1 MKLIEDLKEFARLLA
16 AHEVRFLVVGGA
28 AVNTLGYLRMTE
40 DFDFWIDRAPENVDR
55 LMAALEAFG
64 FGGQFERADLLAPG
78 MVLMM
83 GRPPNRIDLLT
94 SISGREFADCWERR
108 TYESFDGVRLPM
120 ISLEDLLINKRASGR
135 PKDLADVEEF
145 EKRKK

>member
-40 DFDFWIDRAPENVDR
+40 VFDFWIDRTPENADR
-55 LMAALEAFG
+55 VMAALDEFG
-64 FGGQFERADLLAPG
+64 FGGQFERKDLLEPG
-78 MVLMM
+78 VVVMM

-108 TYESFDGVRLPM
+108 THETFDGMALPM
-120 ISLEDLLINKRASGR
+120 IALEDLLINKRASGR

>member
-1 MKLIEDLKEFARLLA
+1 MKLIEDLKEFARLIV

-40 DFDFWIDRAPENVDR
+40 VFDFWIDRSPENADR
-55 LMAALEAFG
+55 LVTALDAFG
-64 FGGQFERADLLAPG
+64 FGGEFDRKDLLEPG

-94 SISGREFADCWERR
+94 SITGREFDDCWERR
-108 TYESFDGVRLPM
+108 THETFDGILLPM
-120 ISLEDLLINKRASGR
+120 IALEDLLINKLASGR
-135 PKDLADVEEF
+135 PKDLADVAEF